1 MDSEKT
7 IIKAFMEGGW
17 VIPVIGA
24 AAMVAR
30 LLSSKNKLSIAE
42 QFKKIFVASISS
54 SIAWIIIDSGAIL
67 QAGDTNSL
75 YKAMIYGI
83 IGVVSPEVIGGFVNL
98 AKKFERSP
106 DKFIKK
112 N

>member
-7 IIKAFMEGGW
+7 IIKAFVDGGW

-42 QFKKIFVASISS
+42 QFKKIFVASLSS
-54 SIAWIIIDSGAIL
+54 SVAWVIIDSGAIL
-67 QAGDTNSL
+67 QSGDINSL
-75 YKAMIYGI
+75 YKAIIYGI
-83 IGVVSPEVIGGFVNL
+83 IGVISPELIGGFVNL
-98 AKKFERSP
+98 GKKFEKSP
-106 DKFIKK
+106 EEFIKK